1 MKVQGITWHSI
12 TLADDKFD
20 AFAAL
25 AGNVMGLQ
33 TFMEMEGVK
42 VFSTAD
48 GTLLELYKKNA
59 VPPFCYNENIAFGFR
74 LDDIELASEELRK
87 ASYELLGEI
96 NRVPDMG
103 YADRHFKGPDG
114 LVYGLNEK
122 K

>member
-1 MKVQGITWHSI
+1 MKVQGITWHAI
-12 TLADDKFD
+12 TLEDDKFD
-20 AFAAL
+20 AFAAF

-42 VFSTAD
+42 VFATAD
-48 GTLLELYKKNA
+48 GSLLELYKKNA
-59 VPPFCYNENIAFGFR
+59 VPPFGYNESIAFGFR
-74 LDDIELASEELRK
+74 VDDIEAASEELRK
-87 ASYELLGEI
+87 AGYELLGEI

-103 YADRHFKGPDG
+103 YAYRHFKGPDG